1 MYKVL
6 ARVQSP
12 ETQTQVCA
20 RVQSPEKHMLVLCIR
35 ACMLVCLPGRMNGW
49 GFLVSIF
56 AYSDPKE
63 ITNTDILEKFQFV
76 DKYWYIY
83 FYIVCFKDIIY

>member
-1 MYKVL
+1 
-6 ARVQSP
+6 
-12 ETQTQVCA
+12 
-20 RVQSPEKHMLVLCIR
+20 
-35 ACMLVCLPGRMNGW
+35 MNGW

-63 ITNTDILEKFQFV
+63 ITNTDIVEKFQFV

-83 FYIVCFKDIIY
+83 FYIVCFKDIVY